1 MAGVDHAL
9 ELGLA
14 DSDRLGV
21 FGVSGGGTLTGWIIG
36 HTDRFKAA
44 CPENPLFNFFSI
56 YGTSD
61 LGIYVCHDCMGGPS
75 HERAEVYH
83 RCSPISSAHRCTR
96 HCFSNMKMI
105 TAAPPN
111 RPSSSTRSSKYKA
124 SPPRF
129 CASRGARTAA
139 RPSAQ

>member
-44 CPENPLFNFFSI
+44 CPENPLTHRRAQN
-56 YGTSD
+56 D
-61 LGIYVCHDCMGGPS
+61 ALLDWMNRYV
-75 HERAEVYH
+75 R
-83 RCSPISSAHRCTR
+83 
-96 HCFSNMKMI
+96 
-105 TAAPPN
+105 
-111 RPSSSTRSSKYKA
+111 
-124 SPPRF
+124 
-129 CASRGARTAA
+129 
-139 RPSAQ
+139 Q

>member
-44 CPENPLFNFFSI
+44 CPENPLFNFLASTAPA
-56 YGTSD
+56 TSASMSATTAWA
-61 LGIYVCHDCMGGPS
+61 V
-75 HERAEVYH
+75 H
-83 RCSPISSAHRCTR
+83 RTNVPRSTTAAHRSLRPTG
-96 HCFSNMKMI
+96 
-105 TAAPPN
+105 APD
-111 RPSSSTRSSKYKA
+111 TV
-124 SPPRF
+124 SP
-129 CASRGARTAA
+129 T
-139 RPSAQ
+139 